1 MDDKRVRK
9 AVFPVAGL
17 GTRFLPVTKAQPKEM
32 LPVVDK
38 PLIQYAVEE
47 AVAAGI
53 TEMVFVTGRSKR
65 AIEDH
70 FDVNYE
76 LEADLEAKGKTELL
90 EMVRAVLPAGVRCVY
105 LRQGQ
110 ALGLGHAV
118 LCAQP
123 VVGNEPFAVILADDL
138 MRPVEGGLE
147 VLAQMTNLFSQHHAS
162 LVAVQEVPRSETR
175 AYGIVGV
182 TPWGDRTERI
192 RTIVEKPEPADAPS
206 NLAVVGRYLLTP
218 RIFQHL
224 ARQKPGKGGEIQLT
238 DAIARLL
245 DDEPVLAYRYDGT
258 RYDCGSK
265 LGYLQATV
273 TLGRDHAEIGPEFRA
288 WLDNQ
293 RFSD

>member
-90 EMVRAVLPAGVRCVY
+90 EMVRAVLPSGVRCVY

-138 MRPVEGGLE
+138 MRPVDGGLE

-175 AYGIVGV
+175 AYGIVGG

-293 RFSD
+293 HFSD

>member
-1 MDDKRVRK
+1 
-9 AVFPVAGL
+9 
-17 GTRFLPVTKAQPKEM
+17 
-32 LPVVDK
+32 
-38 PLIQYAVEE
+38 
-47 AVAAGI
+47 
-53 TEMVFVTGRSKR
+53 
-65 AIEDH
+65 
-70 FDVNYE
+70 
-76 LEADLEAKGKTELL
+76 
-90 EMVRAVLPAGVRCVY
+90 
-105 LRQGQ
+105 
-110 ALGLGHAV
+110 
-118 LCAQP
+118 
-123 VVGNEPFAVILADDL
+123 
-138 MRPVEGGLE
+138 
-147 VLAQMTNLFSQHHAS
+147 MTNLFSQHHAS

-175 AYGIVGV
+175 AYGIVGG

-273 TLGRDHAEIGPEFRA
+273 ALGRDHAEIGPEFRA
-288 WLDNQ
+288 WLDDQ